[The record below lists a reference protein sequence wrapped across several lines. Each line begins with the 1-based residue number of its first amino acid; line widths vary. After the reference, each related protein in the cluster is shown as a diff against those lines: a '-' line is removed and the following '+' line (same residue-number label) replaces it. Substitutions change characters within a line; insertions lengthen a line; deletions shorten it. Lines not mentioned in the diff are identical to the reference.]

1 MTLKYHPI
9 HKPIPSG
16 WVYFG
21 PLKGN
26 HGRYSFLIIKVGK

>member
-1 MTLKYHPI
+1 MTLRYWLHN
-9 HKPIPSG
+9 KPIPSG

-26 HGRYSFLIIKVGK
+26 HGRYSFLIIKVKG